1 MSRCLHIYIKT
12 GIQCTENAKKGDYCL
27 NHYSNFMKK
36 QRLTEMKNSKHEL
49 EEYVKYLENVCVQ
62 QQLEI
67 NCKIL

>member
-1 MSRCLHIYIKT
+1 
-12 GIQCTENAKKGDYCL
+12 
-27 NHYSNFMKK
+27 
-36 QRLTEMKNSKHEL
+36 MKNSKHEL